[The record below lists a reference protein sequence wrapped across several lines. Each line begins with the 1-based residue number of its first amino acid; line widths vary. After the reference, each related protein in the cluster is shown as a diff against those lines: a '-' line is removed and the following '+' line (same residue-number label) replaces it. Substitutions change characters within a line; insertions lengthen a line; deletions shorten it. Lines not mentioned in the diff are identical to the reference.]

1 MRIGRA
7 SRIQLNDIYDQGKHH
22 MIQTHQTDQVF
33 PEDPATIPLKDRE
46 QTLLGHLREITG
58 EDLRPA
64 LMPTDTPPSWPTEAH
79 DLLRSYLEVSKELS
93 RLNSQRESK
102 RISRFMNA
110 ANGEAEMSDAI
121 RRWWLNRY

>member
-1 MRIGRA
+1 MTQA
-7 SRIQLNDIYDQGKHH
+7 
-22 MIQTHQTDQVF
+22 HQTDQIF
-33 PEDPATIPLKDRE
+33 AEDPATIPLKERE

-64 LMPTDTPPSWPTEAH
+64 LMPTEPPPSWPTEAR
-79 DLLRSYLEVSKELS
+79 DLLRSYWEVSKELS
-93 RLNSQRESK
+93 RLNSRRESQ
-102 RISRFMNA
+102 RIIRFMNA